1 MERQDVGPSGDEL
14 QLDAGR
20 SGAAIRIWRPRGTGT
35 GPVTATS
42 GEERLSMRGSCRP
55 IDVALALTSSTSR
68 SMSSDYSKPVQVRS
82 ARGRSAD
89 EHSVGRAVDPR
100 EHVEDMQ
107 DEVVT
112 PTCTTSTAK
121 ARAHDRASEESI
133 MRPPRAWLSP
143 GQARHDRAARP

>member
-1 MERQDVGPSGDEL
+1 
-14 QLDAGR
+14 
-20 SGAAIRIWRPRGTGT
+20 
-35 GPVTATS
+35 
-42 GEERLSMRGSCRP
+42 MRGSCRP
-55 IDVALALTSSTSR
+55 IDVALGLTSSTSR

-82 ARGRSAD
+82 AQGRSAD

-133 MRPPRAWLSP
+133 CVLLELGFRPGKRASLGGSDHLARASPRCGPS
-143 GQARHDRAARP
+143 GARRR